1 MDKQNSMGQRI
12 QELRK
17 HKGLTQTELAKEIHV
32 SMAAIRNYENNL
44 REPNSKAMA
53 ALERY
58 FGVSGGYLRGETEIE
73 EVEPMTKDA
82 IPLEI
87 ERKELPQK
95 LQELSSLLEG
105 GKNAEVELAYHV
117 VAELTHVL
125 KMENKARRNA
135 ALSILQ
141 DMIATTVFFLD
152 TCENCHRD
160 SDPDGRIE
168 YAKGIVKTQMA
179 LALSKADAFLTK

>member
-17 HKGLTQTELAKEIHV
+17 HKGLTQTELAQEIHV

-58 FGVSGGYLRGETEIE
+58 FGVSGGYLRGEIE
-73 EVEPMTKDA
+73 FEDVDPMVKNA
-82 IPLEI
+82 MSLEI

-95 LQELSSLLEG
+95 LQELSTLLEEG
-105 GKNAEVELAYHV
+105 RDADIELAYHV
-117 VAELTHVL
+117 VAELAHVL
-125 KMENKARRNA
+125 KMENQHHRNA

-141 DMIATTVFFLD
+141 DMIASTVFFLD

-160 SDPDGRIE
+160 SDPAGRIK

-179 LALSKADAFLTK
+179 QALSKADAFLTK

>member
-58 FGVSGGYLRGETEIE
+58 FGVSGEYLRGEVDRETF
-73 EVEPMTKDA
+73 MQNSDA
-82 IPLEI
+82 IQGQMDELVHLFQVFRPDLNCASQ
-87 ERKELPQK
+87 ERQY
-95 LQELSSLLEG
+95 
-105 GKNAEVELAYHV
+105 LAI
-117 VAELTHVL
+117 
-125 KMENKARRNA
+125 
-135 ALSILQ
+135 SILNEVMRTISR
-141 DMIATTVFFLD
+141 DLLRRDGSANLD
-152 TCENCHRD
+152 GAKV
-160 SDPDGRIE
+160 GRIFQAAFALNSDGLTE
-168 YAKGIVKTQMA
+168 LDKRAGEVTQ
-179 LALSKADAFLTK
+179 LNQYKK